1 MKLLNQAK
9 KFGSKVAASTTALA
23 LTAGTA
29 MAEVPAAVQAKMD
42 AAELIGIAIA
52 TAVLGIIVAI
62 AVYKHIR
69 RGA

>member
-1 MKLLNQAK
+1 
-9 KFGSKVAASTTALA
+9 
-23 LTAGTA
+23 